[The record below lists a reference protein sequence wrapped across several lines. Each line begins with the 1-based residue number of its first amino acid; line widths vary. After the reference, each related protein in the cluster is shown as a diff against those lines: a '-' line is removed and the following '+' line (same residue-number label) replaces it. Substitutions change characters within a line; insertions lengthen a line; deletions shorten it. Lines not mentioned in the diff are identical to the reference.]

1 MKRYILIGDS
11 NIKKSIKNTIQMGGS
26 GEFNEKYIFP
36 YINYDT
42 KSKRLKKLDELKK
55 KMQSKKEFK
64 GHIYIIGFGAV
75 GRPLLVMLFELIN
88 ISPKNVMIGRAHV

>member
-11 NIKKSIKNTIQMGGS
+11 KLNKSINNTIQMGGS

-55 KMQSKKEFK
+55 KCNQKKNLR
-64 GHIYIIGFGAV
+64 GIYI
-75 GRPLLVMLFELIN
+75 LLDLVQLVDLY
-88 ISPKNVMIGRAHV
+88 